1 MIHVHPVQDADNREW
16 NLASLVMVAAVLVA
30 IGVFNIV

>member
-1 MIHVHPVQDADNREW
+1 MIHVHPLDDADNREW

-30 IGVFNIV
+30 IGVFTAV